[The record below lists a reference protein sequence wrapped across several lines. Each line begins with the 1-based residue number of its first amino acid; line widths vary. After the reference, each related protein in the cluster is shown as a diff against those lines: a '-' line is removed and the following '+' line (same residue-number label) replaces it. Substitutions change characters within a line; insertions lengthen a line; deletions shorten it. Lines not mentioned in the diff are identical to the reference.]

1 MHMRD
6 KTVKPPS
13 IKQPSV
19 SGMSNTGHLGSQASD
34 SVIQA
39 GHSKVSGGGG
49 LSATGGPAS
58 GKEKKIIADHMKL
71 QAHKAEKKILKSGGE
86 VDGLDVPTPQ
96 ITGAKNAN
104 SVSSALS
111 SMTKAG
117 TGKKRS

>member
-1 MHMRD
+1 MKD
-6 KTVKPPS
+6 KTVKSPT

-19 SGMSNTGHLGSQASD
+19 SGMSNTGHLGGQASD
-34 SVIQA
+34 SALQA
-39 GHSKVSGGGG
+39 GHNKMSGGG

-71 QAHKAEKKILKSGGE
+71 QAHKAEKKILNSGGE

-104 SVSSALS
+104 RVSSPLS
-111 SMTKAG
+111 DLGKTG